1 MKISETYE
9 LEGGAIR
16 FVGELNGPELDLV
29 IQAGLLTLMRD
40 GIIAS
45 AFVEKQHAEDKGEVH

>member
-9 LEGGAIR
+9 LEGKTIR

-40 GIIAS
+40 GVIAA
-45 AFVEKQHAEDKGEVH
+45 AFAEKQYAEDKGEVH

>member
-9 LEGGAIR
+9 LEGKAVR

-29 IQAGLLTLMRD
+29 IQTGLLTLMRH
-40 GIIAS
+40 GVIAT
-45 AFVEKQHAEDKGEVH
+45 AFAEKQDAEDKGEVH